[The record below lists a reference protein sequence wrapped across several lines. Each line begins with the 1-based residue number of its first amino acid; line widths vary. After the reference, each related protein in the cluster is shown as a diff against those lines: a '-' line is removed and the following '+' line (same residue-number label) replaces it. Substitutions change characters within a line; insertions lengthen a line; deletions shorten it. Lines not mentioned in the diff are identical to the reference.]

1 MTHTDYVAEI
11 QLSYKVERQK
21 PYSKHKIIQ
30 ARDSVDYIRIWFEQ
44 NNFSIEYR
52 EYFGVVYLNRR
63 HNILGFNLISVG
75 GVNGTSADPKLVFQ
89 GALLTNASEIIIF
102 HNHPSG
108 NTEPSVAAAD
118 AASDAA
124 SDDAASDATADAATR
139 IKSHKQTADICRKI
153 LTEEIMKLKTLN
165 KINGH
170 V

>member
-75 GVNGTSADPKLVFQ
+75 GVNGT
-89 GALLTNASEIIIF
+89 
-102 HNHPSG
+102 
-108 NTEPSVAAAD
+108 EPSVAAAAAAAD